1 MSEVLKEPD
10 LQALEAATKPEQ
22 VETERWYTGTVES
35 AISNALLVRTRDT
48 QKDIWIVVNAS
59 TDLPLQ
65 SNPLKKYD
73 PSAPD
78 TVRDM
83 PRTLDDKGGK
93 RIVEFAIKPE
103 YFGAFD
109 SVQGENAR
117 RIYAALDK
125 GQDPGEVELAVPVVH
140 AAKFANHRS
149 QFFQKA
155 TAEQAGFTQEDMQ
168 VDGSNVGEVGPISL
182 SSTDLPHVL
191 RVNPSEAPVSGVR
204 SSDDHEGGQQGEVL
218 SAE

>member
-59 TDLPLQ
+59 TDLPLK

-73 PSAPD
+73 PTAPD

-93 RIVEFAIKPE
+93 RIVEFAIKPK

-155 TAEQAGFTQEDMQ
+155 TPEEAGFTHEDML
-168 VDGSNVGEVGPISL
+168 GSNVGEVGPISL

-204 SSDDHEGGQQGEVL
+204 SSGDQEPDQQGEAL